1 MQNLR
6 TLPQIDKILNHKPFK
21 DYNKGILARISR
33 ELLNS
38 IRSNLKDEEINEE
51 KIYAQINKN
60 YKAFEKK
67 ALKPLINATGIV
79 MHTNLGRSVI
89 DEKSWQRAKQIA
101 CSYSNLEY
109 DLESGSRGNRYDY
122 TGYLLSTLFGC
133 EDALVV
139 NNNASAVFLV
149 LNTFGKGGRCVLS
162 RGELVEI
169 GGGFRVPEVMKE
181 SGAILAEVGTTNK
194 TRLSD
199 YENALDENTKM
210 LVKVHRSNF
219 DIVGFKQDTSLEDI
233 ASLAKERGIISYYDL
248 GGGAVSHL
256 ACFNSEPAPQKLVK
270 TGVDLLSFSGDKL
283 FGSVQAGIILGRK
296 DLIVKLRSNQLL
308 RMLRVDKVTLAILCQ
323 STLAYLKNES
333 ELIATPRL
341 INRDLDE
348 LEKLANTLLDNL
360 NEQSKS
366 KVKILHSQTFVGGGS
381 LPNRH
386 IPTIAI
392 ALSGD
397 ARILEKKFRSKNII
411 GRIENESFLLD
422 LRAVL
427 DTDIDALKSALAQI
441 LAQRQDLTCDK

>member
-38 IRSNLKDEEINEE
+38 IRSNSKDEEINEE

-233 ASLAKERGIISYYDL
+233 AKLAKERGIISYYDL
-248 GGGAVSHL
+248 GGGAASSL
-256 ACFNSEPAPQKLVK
+256 ACFNSEPVPQKLIK

-283 FGSVQAGIILGRK
+283 FGSVQAGIILGK
-296 DLIVKLRSNQLL
+296 KELIAKLRKNQLL
-308 RMLRVDKVTLAILCQ
+308 RMLRSDKITLALLA
-323 STLAYLKNES
+323 STVLSYLDKDYDSVPTIFLLSRSTS
-333 ELIATPRL
+333 ELKSVAKRINNSCKNIASIIDT
-341 INRDLDE
+341 
-348 LEKLANTLLDNL
+348 ATFGGGGTLPN
-360 NEQSKS
+360 
-366 KVKILHSQTFVGGGS
+366 VKIQSV
-381 LPNRH
+381 
-386 IPTIAI
+386 
-392 ALSGD
+392 ALAFRAQKGQK
-397 ARILEKKFRSKNII
+397 IENLEREFRQKGVI
-411 GRIENESFLLD
+411 GRIENQCFLLD
-422 LRAVL
+422 LRSVL
-427 DTDIDALKSALAQI
+427 PSDESALITAI
-441 LAQRQDLTCDK
+441 NSIFGGQDE

>member
-51 KIYAQINKN
+51 KIYTQINKN

-79 MHTNLGRSVI
+79 IHTNLGRSVI

-149 LNTFGKGGRCVLS
+149 LNTFGKGGRCVIS

-219 DIVGFKQDTSLEDI
+219 DIVGFKQDTSLEEI
-233 ASLAKERGIISYYDL
+233 AKLAKERGIISYYDL
-248 GGGAVSHL
+248 GGGAASSL
-256 ACFNSEPAPQKLVK
+256 ACFNSEPVPQKLVK

-283 FGSVQAGIILGRK
+283 FGSVQAGIILGK
-296 DLIVKLRSNQLL
+296 KELIAKLRKNQLL
-308 RMLRVDKVTLAILCQ
+308 RMLRSDKITLALLA
-323 STLAYLKNES
+323 STVLSYLDKDYNSVPTVFLLSRSTS
-333 ELIATPRL
+333 ELKSVAKRINNSCKNIASIIDT
-341 INRDLDE
+341 
-348 LEKLANTLLDNL
+348 ATFGGGGTLPN
-360 NEQSKS
+360 
-366 KVKILHSQTFVGGGS
+366 VKIQSV
-381 LPNRH
+381 
-386 IPTIAI
+386 
-392 ALSGD
+392 ALAFKAKKGQK
-397 ARILEKKFRSKNII
+397 IENLERDFRQKGVI
-411 GRIENESFLLD
+411 GRIENQCFLLD
-422 LRAVL
+422 LRSVL
-427 DTDIDALKSALAQI
+427 PSDESALITAI
-441 LAQRQDLTCDK
+441 NSIFGGQDE

>member
-38 IRSNLKDEEINEE
+38 IRSQDEEINEE

-109 DLESGSRGNRYDY
+109 DLESGSRGNRYEFA
-122 TGYLLSTLFGC
+122 GYLLSTLFGC

-219 DIVGFKQDTSLEDI
+219 DIVGFKQDTSLEEV

-248 GGGAVSHL
+248 GGGAASSL
-256 ACFNSEPAPQKLVK
+256 ACFNSEPVPQKLIK

-283 FGSVQAGIILGRK
+283 FGSVQAGIILGK
-296 DLIVKLRSNQLL
+296 KELIAKLRKNQLL
-308 RMLRVDKVTLAILCQ
+308 RMLRSDKITLALLA
-323 STLAYLKNES
+323 STVLSYLDKDYNSEPTVFLLSRSTS
-333 ELIATPRL
+333 ELKSVAKRINNSCKNIASIIDT
-341 INRDLDE
+341 
-348 LEKLANTLLDNL
+348 ATFGGGGTLPN
-360 NEQSKS
+360 
-366 KVKILHSQTFVGGGS
+366 VKIQSV
-381 LPNRH
+381 
-386 IPTIAI
+386 
-392 ALSGD
+392 ALAFRAKKGQK
-397 ARILEKKFRSKNII
+397 IENLERDFRQKGVI
-411 GRIENESFLLD
+411 GRIENQCFLLD
-422 LRAVL
+422 LRSVL
-427 DTDIDALKSALAQI
+427 PSDESALITAI
-441 LAQRQDLTCDK
+441 NSIFGGQDE

>member
-38 IRSNLKDEEINEE
+38 IRSQDEEINEE

-219 DIVGFKQDTSLEDI
+219 DIVGFKQDTSLEEV

-248 GGGAVSHL
+248 GGGAVPNL
-256 ACFNSEPAPQKLVK
+256 ACCDSEPAPQKLIK

-283 FGSVQAGIILGRK
+283 FGSVQAGIILGK
-296 DLIVKLRSNQLL
+296 KELIAKLRKNQLL
-308 RMLRVDKVTLAILCQ
+308 RMLRSDKITLALLA
-323 STLAYLKNES
+323 STALSYLDKDYNSVPTVFLLSRSTS
-333 ELIATPRL
+333 ELKSVAKRINNSCKNIASIIDT
-341 INRDLDE
+341 
-348 LEKLANTLLDNL
+348 ATFGGGGTLPN
-360 NEQSKS
+360 
-366 KVKILHSQTFVGGGS
+366 VKIQSV
-381 LPNRH
+381 
-386 IPTIAI
+386 
-392 ALSGD
+392 ALAFRAKKGQK
-397 ARILEKKFRSKNII
+397 IENLERDFRQKGVI
-411 GRIENESFLLD
+411 GRIENECFLLD
-422 LRAVL
+422 LRSVL
-427 DTDIDALKSALAQI
+427 PSDESALITAI
-441 LAQRQDLTCDK
+441 NSIFGGQDE

>member
-219 DIVGFKQDTSLEDI
+219 DIVGFKQDTSLEEV

-248 GGGAVSHL
+248 GGGAASSL
-256 ACFNSEPAPQKLVK
+256 ACFNSEPAPQKLIK

-283 FGSVQAGIILGRK
+283 FGSVQAGIILGK
-296 DLIVKLRSNQLL
+296 KELIAKLRKNQLL
-308 RMLRVDKVTLAILCQ
+308 RMLRSDKITLALLA
-323 STLAYLKNES
+323 STVLSYLDKDYNSVPTVFLLSRSTS
-333 ELIATPRL
+333 ELKSVAKRINNSCKNIASIIDT
-341 INRDLDE
+341 
-348 LEKLANTLLDNL
+348 ATFGGGGTLPN
-360 NEQSKS
+360 
-366 KVKILHSQTFVGGGS
+366 VKIQSV
-381 LPNRH
+381 
-386 IPTIAI
+386 
-392 ALSGD
+392 ALAFKTKKGQK
-397 ARILEKKFRSKNII
+397 IENLEREFRQKGVI
-411 GRIENESFLLD
+411 GRIENQCFLLD
-422 LRAVL
+422 LRSVL
-427 DTDIDALKSALAQI
+427 PSDESALITAI
-441 LAQRQDLTCDK
+441 NSIFGGQDE

>member
-219 DIVGFKQDTSLEDI
+219 DIVGFKQDTSLEEV

-248 GGGAVSHL
+248 GGGAASSL
-256 ACFNSEPAPQKLVK
+256 ACFNSEPAPQKLIK

-283 FGSVQAGIILGRK
+283 FGSVQAGIILGK
-296 DLIVKLRSNQLL
+296 KELIAKLRKNQLL
-308 RMLRVDKVTLAILCQ
+308 RMLRSDKITLALLA
-323 STLAYLKNES
+323 STVLSYLDKDYNSVPTVFLLSRSTS
-333 ELIATPRL
+333 ELKSVAKRINNSCKNIASIIDT
-341 INRDLDE
+341 
-348 LEKLANTLLDNL
+348 ATFGGGGTLPN
-360 NEQSKS
+360 
-366 KVKILHSQTFVGGGS
+366 VKIQSV
-381 LPNRH
+381 
-386 IPTIAI
+386 
-392 ALSGD
+392 ALAFKTKKGQK
-397 ARILEKKFRSKNII
+397 IENLERDFRQKGVI
-411 GRIENESFLLD
+411 GRIENECFLLD
-422 LRAVL
+422 LRSVL
-427 DTDIDALKSALAQI
+427 PSDESALITAI
-441 LAQRQDLTCDK
+441 NSIFGGQDE

>member
-79 MHTNLGRSVI
+79 IHTNLGRSVI

-149 LNTFGKGGRCVLS
+149 LNTFGKGGRCVIS

-219 DIVGFKQDTSLEDI
+219 DIVGFKQDTSLEEI
-233 ASLAKERGIISYYDL
+233 AKLAKERGIISYYDL
-248 GGGAVSHL
+248 GGGAASSL
-256 ACFNSEPAPQKLVK
+256 ACFNSEPVPQKLVK

-283 FGSVQAGIILGRK
+283 FGSVQAGIILGK
-296 DLIVKLRSNQLL
+296 KELIAKLRKNQLL
-308 RMLRVDKVTLAILCQ
+308 RMLRSDKITLALLA
-323 STLAYLKNES
+323 STVLSYLDKDYNSVPTVFLLSRSTS
-333 ELIATPRL
+333 ELKSVAKRINNSCKNIASIIDT
-341 INRDLDE
+341 
-348 LEKLANTLLDNL
+348 ATFGGGGTLPN
-360 NEQSKS
+360 
-366 KVKILHSQTFVGGGS
+366 VKIQSV
-381 LPNRH
+381 
-386 IPTIAI
+386 
-392 ALSGD
+392 ALAFKTKKGQK
-397 ARILEKKFRSKNII
+397 IENLERDFRQKGVI
-411 GRIENESFLLD
+411 GRIENECFLLD
-422 LRAVL
+422 LRSVL
-427 DTDIDALKSALAQI
+427 PSDESALITAI
-441 LAQRQDLTCDK
+441 NSIFGGQDE

>member
-149 LNTFGKGGRCVLS
+149 LNTFGKGGRCVIS

-219 DIVGFKQDTSLEDI
+219 DIVGFKQDTSLEEV

-256 ACFNSEPAPQKLVK
+256 ACFNSEPVLQKLIK

-283 FGSVQAGIILGRK
+283 FGSVQAGIILGK
-296 DLIVKLRSNQLL
+296 KELIAKLRKNQLL
-308 RMLRVDKVTLAILCQ
+308 RMLRSDKITLALLA
-323 STLAYLKNES
+323 STVLSYLDKDYNSVPTVFLLSRSTS
-333 ELIATPRL
+333 ELKSVAKRINNSCKNIASIIDT
-341 INRDLDE
+341 
-348 LEKLANTLLDNL
+348 ATFGGGGTLPN
-360 NEQSKS
+360 
-366 KVKILHSQTFVGGGS
+366 VKIQSV
-381 LPNRH
+381 
-386 IPTIAI
+386 
-392 ALSGD
+392 ALAFKAKKGQK
-397 ARILEKKFRSKNII
+397 IENLERDFRQKGVI
-411 GRIENESFLLD
+411 GRIENQCFLLD
-422 LRAVL
+422 LRSVL
-427 DTDIDALKSALAQI
+427 PSDESALITAI
-441 LAQRQDLTCDK
+441 NSIFGGQDE

>member
-219 DIVGFKQDTSLEDI
+219 DIVGFKQDTSLEEV

-248 GGGAVSHL
+248 GGGAASSL
-256 ACFNSEPAPQKLVK
+256 ACFNSEPAPQKLIK

-283 FGSVQAGIILGRK
+283 FGSVQAGIILGK
-296 DLIVKLRSNQLL
+296 KELIAKLRKNQLL
-308 RMLRVDKVTLAILCQ
+308 RMLRSDKITLALLA
-323 STLAYLKNES
+323 STVLSYLDKDYNSVPTVFLLSRSTS
-333 ELIATPRL
+333 ELKSVAKRINNSCKNIASIIDT
-341 INRDLDE
+341 
-348 LEKLANTLLDNL
+348 ATFGGGGTLPN
-360 NEQSKS
+360 
-366 KVKILHSQTFVGGGS
+366 VKIQSV
-381 LPNRH
+381 
-386 IPTIAI
+386 
-392 ALSGD
+392 ALAFKAKKGQK
-397 ARILEKKFRSKNII
+397 IENLERDFRQKGVI

-422 LRAVL
+422 LRSVL
-427 DTDIDALKSALAQI
+427 PSDESALITAI
-441 LAQRQDLTCDK
+441 NSIFGGQDE

>member
-248 GGGAVSHL
+248 GGGAASSL
-256 ACFNSEPAPQKLVK
+256 ACFNSEPAPQKLIK

-283 FGSVQAGIILGRK
+283 FGSVQAGIILGK
-296 DLIVKLRSNQLL
+296 KELIAKLRKNQLL
-308 RMLRVDKVTLAILCQ
+308 RMLRSDKITLALLA
-323 STLAYLKNES
+323 STVLSYLDKDYNSVPTVFLLSRSTS
-333 ELIATPRL
+333 ELKSVAKRINNSCKNIASIIDT
-341 INRDLDE
+341 
-348 LEKLANTLLDNL
+348 ATFGGGGTLPN
-360 NEQSKS
+360 
-366 KVKILHSQTFVGGGS
+366 VKIQSV
-381 LPNRH
+381 
-386 IPTIAI
+386 
-392 ALSGD
+392 ALAFKAKKGQK
-397 ARILEKKFRSKNII
+397 IENLEREFRQKGVI
-411 GRIENESFLLD
+411 GRIENECFLLD
-422 LRAVL
+422 LRSVL
-427 DTDIDALKSALAQI
+427 PSDESALITAI
-441 LAQRQDLTCDK
+441 NSIFGGQDE

>member
-1 MQNLR
+1 MQDLR

-38 IRSNLKDEEINEE
+38 IRSNSKYEEINEE

-219 DIVGFKQDTSLEDI
+219 DIVGFKQDTSLEEV

-248 GGGAVSHL
+248 GGGAASSL
-256 ACFNSEPAPQKLVK
+256 ACFNSEPVPQKLIK

-283 FGSVQAGIILGRK
+283 FGSVQAGIILGK
-296 DLIVKLRSNQLL
+296 KELIAKLRKNQLL
-308 RMLRVDKVTLAILCQ
+308 RMLRSDKITLALLA
-323 STLAYLKNES
+323 STVLSYLDKDYNSVPTVFLLSRSTS
-333 ELIATPRL
+333 ELNSVAKRINNSCKNIASIIDT
-341 INRDLDE
+341 
-348 LEKLANTLLDNL
+348 ATFGGGGTLPN
-360 NEQSKS
+360 
-366 KVKILHSQTFVGGGS
+366 VKIQSV
-381 LPNRH
+381 
-386 IPTIAI
+386 
-392 ALSGD
+392 ALAFKAKLGQN
-397 ARILEKKFRSKNII
+397 IENLEREFRQKGVI
-411 GRIENESFLLD
+411 GRIENECFLLD
-422 LRAVL
+422 LRSVL
-427 DTDIDALKSALAQI
+427 PSDESALVAAI
-441 LAQRQDLTCDK
+441 NSIFGGQDE

>member
-6 TLPQIDKILNHKPFK
+6 TLPQINKILNHKPFK

-38 IRSNLKDEEINEE
+38 IRSQDEEINEE

-149 LNTFGKGGRCVLS
+149 LNTFGKGGRCVIS

-169 GGGFRVPEVMKE
+169 GGGFRMPEVMKE

-219 DIVGFKQDTSLEDI
+219 DIVGFKQDTSLEEV

-248 GGGAVSHL
+248 GGGAASSL

-283 FGSVQAGIILGRK
+283 FGSVQAGIILGK
-296 DLIVKLRSNQLL
+296 KELIAKLRKNQLL
-308 RMLRVDKVTLAILCQ
+308 RMLRSDKITLALLA
-323 STLAYLKNES
+323 STVLSYLDKDYNSVPTVFLLSRSTS
-333 ELIATPRL
+333 ELKSVAKRINNSCKNIASIIDT
-341 INRDLDE
+341 
-348 LEKLANTLLDNL
+348 ATFGGGGTLPN
-360 NEQSKS
+360 
-366 KVKILHSQTFVGGGS
+366 VKIQSV
-381 LPNRH
+381 
-386 IPTIAI
+386 
-392 ALSGD
+392 ALAFKAKKGQK
-397 ARILEKKFRSKNII
+397 IENLERDFRQKGVI
-411 GRIENESFLLD
+411 GRIENQCFLLD
-422 LRAVL
+422 LRSVL
-427 DTDIDALKSALAQI
+427 PSDESALITAI
-441 LAQRQDLTCDK
+441 NSIFGGQDE

>member
-38 IRSNLKDEEINEE
+38 IRSQDEEINEE

-109 DLESGSRGNRYDY
+109 DLESGSRGNRYEFA
-122 TGYLLSTLFGC
+122 GYLLSTLFGC

-219 DIVGFKQDTSLEDI
+219 DIVGFKQDTSLEEV

-256 ACFNSEPAPQKLVK
+256 ACCDSEPAIQKLIK

-283 FGSVQAGIILGRK
+283 FGSVQAGIILGK
-296 DLIVKLRSNQLL
+296 KELIAKLRKNQLL
-308 RMLRVDKVTLAILCQ
+308 RMLRSDKITLALLA
-323 STLAYLKNES
+323 STALSYLDKDYNSVPTIFLLSRSTS
-333 ELIATPRL
+333 ELKSVAKRINNSCKNIASIIDT
-341 INRDLDE
+341 
-348 LEKLANTLLDNL
+348 ATFGGGGTLPN
-360 NEQSKS
+360 
-366 KVKILHSQTFVGGGS
+366 VKIQSV
-381 LPNRH
+381 
-386 IPTIAI
+386 
-392 ALSGD
+392 ALAFKAKKGQK
-397 ARILEKKFRSKNII
+397 IENLERDFRQKGVI
-411 GRIENESFLLD
+411 GRIENQCFLLD
-422 LRAVL
+422 LRSVL
-427 DTDIDALKSALAQI
+427 PSDESALITAI
-441 LAQRQDLTCDK
+441 NSIFGGQDE

>member
-6 TLPQIDKILNHKPFK
+6 TLPQINKILNHKPFK

-38 IRSNLKDEEINEE
+38 IRSQDEEINEE

-149 LNTFGKGGRCVLS
+149 LNTFGKGGRCVIS

-219 DIVGFKQDTSLEDI
+219 DIVGFKQDTSLEEV

-248 GGGAVSHL
+248 GGGAASNL
-256 ACFNSEPAPQKLVK
+256 ACFNSEPVIQKLVK

-283 FGSVQAGIILGRK
+283 FGSVQAGIILGK
-296 DLIVKLRSNQLL
+296 KELIAKLRKNQLL
-308 RMLRVDKVTLAILCQ
+308 RMLRSDKITLALLA
-323 STLAYLKNES
+323 STVLSYLDKDYNSVPTVFLLSRSTS
-333 ELIATPRL
+333 ELKSVAKRINNSCKNIASIIDT
-341 INRDLDE
+341 
-348 LEKLANTLLDNL
+348 ATFGGGGTLPN
-360 NEQSKS
+360 
-366 KVKILHSQTFVGGGS
+366 VKIQSV
-381 LPNRH
+381 
-386 IPTIAI
+386 
-392 ALSGD
+392 ALAFKAKKGQK
-397 ARILEKKFRSKNII
+397 IENLERDFRQKGVI
-411 GRIENESFLLD
+411 GRIENQCFLLD
-422 LRAVL
+422 LRSVL
-427 DTDIDALKSALAQI
+427 PSDESALITAI
-441 LAQRQDLTCDK
+441 NSIFGGQDE

>member
-6 TLPQIDKILNHKPFK
+6 TLPQINKILNHKPFK

-149 LNTFGKGGRCVLS
+149 LNTFGKGGRCVIS

-169 GGGFRVPEVMKE
+169 GGGFRMPEVMKE

-219 DIVGFKQDTSLEDI
+219 DIVGFKQDTSLEEV

-248 GGGAVSHL
+248 GGGAVPNL
-256 ACFNSEPAPQKLVK
+256 ACCDSEPAPQKLVK

-283 FGSVQAGIILGRK
+283 FGSVQAGIILGK
-296 DLIVKLRSNQLL
+296 KELIAKLRKNQLL
-308 RMLRVDKVTLAILCQ
+308 RMLRSDKITLALLA
-323 STLAYLKNES
+323 STVLSYLDKDYNSVPTVFLLSRSTS
-333 ELIATPRL
+333 ELKSVAKRINNSCKNIASIIDT
-341 INRDLDE
+341 
-348 LEKLANTLLDNL
+348 ATFGGGGTLPN
-360 NEQSKS
+360 
-366 KVKILHSQTFVGGGS
+366 VKIQSV
-381 LPNRH
+381 
-386 IPTIAI
+386 
-392 ALSGD
+392 ALAFKAKKGQK
-397 ARILEKKFRSKNII
+397 IENLERDFRQKGVI
-411 GRIENESFLLD
+411 GRIENQCFLLD
-422 LRAVL
+422 LRSVL
-427 DTDIDALKSALAQI
+427 PSDESALITAI
-441 LAQRQDLTCDK
+441 NSIFGGQDE

>member
-219 DIVGFKQDTSLEDI
+219 DIVGFKQDTSLEEV

-283 FGSVQAGIILGRK
+283 FGSVQAGIILGK
-296 DLIVKLRSNQLL
+296 KELIAKLRKNQLL
-308 RMLRVDKVTLAILCQ
+308 RMLRSDKITLALLA
-323 STLAYLKNES
+323 STVLSYLDKDYNSVPTVFLLSRSTS
-333 ELIATPRL
+333 ELKSVAKRINNSCKNIASIIDT
-341 INRDLDE
+341 
-348 LEKLANTLLDNL
+348 ATFGGGGTLPN
-360 NEQSKS
+360 
-366 KVKILHSQTFVGGGS
+366 VKIQSV
-381 LPNRH
+381 
-386 IPTIAI
+386 
-392 ALSGD
+392 ALAFKAKKGQK
-397 ARILEKKFRSKNII
+397 IENLERDFRQKGVI
-411 GRIENESFLLD
+411 GRIENECFLLD
-422 LRAVL
+422 LRSVL
-427 DTDIDALKSALAQI
+427 PSDESALITAI
-441 LAQRQDLTCDK
+441 NSIFGGQDE

>member
-6 TLPQIDKILNHKPFK
+6 TLPQINKILNHKPFK

-38 IRSNLKDEEINEE
+38 IRSQDEEINEE

-219 DIVGFKQDTSLEDI
+219 DIVGFKQDTSLEEV

-256 ACFNSEPAPQKLVK
+256 ACCDSEPVPQKLIK

-283 FGSVQAGIILGRK
+283 FGSVQAGIILGK
-296 DLIVKLRSNQLL
+296 KELIAKLRKNQLL
-308 RMLRVDKVTLAILCQ
+308 RMLRSDKITLALLA
-323 STLAYLKNES
+323 STVLSYLDKDYNSVPTVFLLSRSTS
-333 ELIATPRL
+333 ELKSVAKRINNSCKNIASIIDT
-341 INRDLDE
+341 
-348 LEKLANTLLDNL
+348 ATFGGGGTLPN
-360 NEQSKS
+360 
-366 KVKILHSQTFVGGGS
+366 VKIQSV
-381 LPNRH
+381 
-386 IPTIAI
+386 
-392 ALSGD
+392 ALAFRAKKGQK
-397 ARILEKKFRSKNII
+397 IENLERDFRQKGVI
-411 GRIENESFLLD
+411 GRIENQCFLLD
-422 LRAVL
+422 LRSVL
-427 DTDIDALKSALAQI
+427 PSDESALITAI
-441 LAQRQDLTCDK
+441 NSIFGGQDE

>member
-79 MHTNLGRSVI
+79 IHTNLGRSVI

-219 DIVGFKQDTSLEDI
+219 DIVGFKQDTSLEEV

-248 GGGAVSHL
+248 GGGAASSL
-256 ACFNSEPAPQKLVK
+256 ACFNSEPVPQKLVK

-283 FGSVQAGIILGRK
+283 FGSVQAGIILGK
-296 DLIVKLRSNQLL
+296 KELIAKLRKNQLL
-308 RMLRVDKVTLAILCQ
+308 RMLRSDKITLALLA
-323 STLAYLKNES
+323 STVLSYLDKDYNSVPTVFLLSRSTS
-333 ELIATPRL
+333 ELKSVAKRINNSCKNIASIIDT
-341 INRDLDE
+341 
-348 LEKLANTLLDNL
+348 ATFGGGGTLPN
-360 NEQSKS
+360 
-366 KVKILHSQTFVGGGS
+366 VKIQSV
-381 LPNRH
+381 
-386 IPTIAI
+386 
-392 ALSGD
+392 ALAFKTKKGQK
-397 ARILEKKFRSKNII
+397 IENLERDFRQKGVI
-411 GRIENESFLLD
+411 GRIENECFLLD
-422 LRAVL
+422 LRSVL
-427 DTDIDALKSALAQI
+427 PSDESALITAI
-441 LAQRQDLTCDK
+441 NSIFGGQDE

>member
-149 LNTFGKGGRCVLS
+149 LNTFGKGGRCVIS

-219 DIVGFKQDTSLEDI
+219 DIVGFKQDTSLEEV

-256 ACFNSEPAPQKLVK
+256 ACFNSEPVPQKLIK

-283 FGSVQAGIILGRK
+283 FGSVQAGIILGK
-296 DLIVKLRSNQLL
+296 KELIAKLRKNQLL
-308 RMLRVDKVTLAILCQ
+308 RMLRSDKITLALLA
-323 STLAYLKNES
+323 STVLSYLDKDYNSVPTVFLLSRSTS
-333 ELIATPRL
+333 ELKSVAKRINNSCKNIASIIDT
-341 INRDLDE
+341 
-348 LEKLANTLLDNL
+348 ATFGGGGTLPN
-360 NEQSKS
+360 
-366 KVKILHSQTFVGGGS
+366 VKIQSV
-381 LPNRH
+381 
-386 IPTIAI
+386 
-392 ALSGD
+392 ALAFRAKKGQK
-397 ARILEKKFRSKNII
+397 IENLERDFRQKGVI
-411 GRIENESFLLD
+411 GRIENQCFLLD
-422 LRAVL
+422 LRSVL
-427 DTDIDALKSALAQI
+427 PSDESALITAI
-441 LAQRQDLTCDK
+441 NSIFGGQDE

>member
-219 DIVGFKQDTSLEDI
+219 DIVGFKQDTSLEEV

-256 ACFNSEPAPQKLVK
+256 ACCDSEPVLQKLIK

-283 FGSVQAGIILGRK
+283 FGSVQAGIILGK
-296 DLIVKLRSNQLL
+296 KELIAKLRKNQLL
-308 RMLRVDKVTLAILCQ
+308 RMLRSDKITLALLA
-323 STLAYLKNES
+323 STVLSYLDKDYNSVPTVFLLSRSTS
-333 ELIATPRL
+333 ELKSVAKRINNSCKNIASIIDT
-341 INRDLDE
+341 
-348 LEKLANTLLDNL
+348 ATFGGGGTLPN
-360 NEQSKS
+360 
-366 KVKILHSQTFVGGGS
+366 VKIQSV
-381 LPNRH
+381 
-386 IPTIAI
+386 
-392 ALSGD
+392 ALAFKAKKGQK
-397 ARILEKKFRSKNII
+397 IENLERDFRQKGVI
-411 GRIENESFLLD
+411 GRIENQCFLLD
-422 LRAVL
+422 LRSVL
-427 DTDIDALKSALAQI
+427 PSDESALITAI
-441 LAQRQDLTCDK
+441 NSIFGGQDE

>member
-149 LNTFGKGGRCVLS
+149 LNTFGKGGRCVIS

-219 DIVGFKQDTSLEDI
+219 DIVGFKQDTSLEEV

-248 GGGAVSHL
+248 GGGAASSL
-256 ACFNSEPAPQKLVK
+256 ACFNSEPVPQKLVK

-283 FGSVQAGIILGRK
+283 FGSVQAGIILGK
-296 DLIVKLRSNQLL
+296 KELIAKLRKNQLL
-308 RMLRVDKVTLAILCQ
+308 RMLRSDKITLALLA
-323 STLAYLKNES
+323 STVLSYLDKDYNSVPTVFLLSRSTS
-333 ELIATPRL
+333 ELKSVAKRINNSCKNIASIIDT
-341 INRDLDE
+341 
-348 LEKLANTLLDNL
+348 ATFGGGGTLPN
-360 NEQSKS
+360 
-366 KVKILHSQTFVGGGS
+366 VKIQSV
-381 LPNRH
+381 
-386 IPTIAI
+386 
-392 ALSGD
+392 ALAFKAKKGQK
-397 ARILEKKFRSKNII
+397 IENLERDFRQKGVI
-411 GRIENESFLLD
+411 GRIENECFLLD
-422 LRAVL
+422 LRSVL
-427 DTDIDALKSALAQI
+427 PSDESALITAI
-441 LAQRQDLTCDK
+441 NSIFGGQDE

>member
-256 ACFNSEPAPQKLVK
+256 ACFNSEPVIQKLVK

-283 FGSVQAGIILGRK
+283 FGSVQAGIILGK
-296 DLIVKLRSNQLL
+296 KELIAKLRKNQLL
-308 RMLRVDKVTLAILCQ
+308 RMLRSDKITLALLA
-323 STLAYLKNES
+323 STVLSYLDKDYNSVPTVFLLSRSTS
-333 ELIATPRL
+333 ELKSVAKRINNSCKNIASIIDT
-341 INRDLDE
+341 
-348 LEKLANTLLDNL
+348 ATFGGGGTLPN
-360 NEQSKS
+360 
-366 KVKILHSQTFVGGGS
+366 VKIQSV
-381 LPNRH
+381 
-386 IPTIAI
+386 
-392 ALSGD
+392 ALAFRAQKGQK
-397 ARILEKKFRSKNII
+397 IENLERDFRQKGVI
-411 GRIENESFLLD
+411 GRIENQCFLLD
-422 LRAVL
+422 LRSVL
-427 DTDIDALKSALAQI
+427 PSDESALITAI
-441 LAQRQDLTCDK
+441 NSIFGGQDE

>member
-38 IRSNLKDEEINEE
+38 IRSQDEEINEE

-149 LNTFGKGGRCVLS
+149 LNTFGKGGRCVIS

-169 GGGFRVPEVMKE
+169 GGGFRMPEVMKE

-219 DIVGFKQDTSLEDI
+219 DIVGFKQDTSLEEV

-256 ACFNSEPAPQKLVK
+256 ACCDSEPVPQKLIK

-283 FGSVQAGIILGRK
+283 FGSVQAGIILGK
-296 DLIVKLRSNQLL
+296 KELIAKLRKNQLL
-308 RMLRVDKVTLAILCQ
+308 RMLRSDKITLALLA
-323 STLAYLKNES
+323 STVLSYLDKDYNSVPTIFLLSRSTS
-333 ELIATPRL
+333 ELKSVAKRINNSCKNIASIIDT
-341 INRDLDE
+341 
-348 LEKLANTLLDNL
+348 ATFGGGGTLPN
-360 NEQSKS
+360 
-366 KVKILHSQTFVGGGS
+366 VKIQSV
-381 LPNRH
+381 
-386 IPTIAI
+386 
-392 ALSGD
+392 ALAFKAKKGQK
-397 ARILEKKFRSKNII
+397 IENLERDFRQKGVI
-411 GRIENESFLLD
+411 GRIENECFLLD
-422 LRAVL
+422 LRSVL
-427 DTDIDALKSALAQI
+427 PSDESALITAI
-441 LAQRQDLTCDK
+441 NSIFGGQDE

>member
-51 KIYAQINKN
+51 KIYTQINKN

-79 MHTNLGRSVI
+79 IHTNLGRSVI

-219 DIVGFKQDTSLEDI
+219 DIVGFKQDTSLEEV

-248 GGGAVSHL
+248 GGGAASSL
-256 ACFNSEPAPQKLVK
+256 ACFNSEPAPQKLIK

-283 FGSVQAGIILGRK
+283 FGSVQAGIILGK
-296 DLIVKLRSNQLL
+296 KELIAKLRKNQLL
-308 RMLRVDKVTLAILCQ
+308 RMLRSDKITLALLA
-323 STLAYLKNES
+323 STVLSYLDKDYNSVPTVFLLSRSTS
-333 ELIATPRL
+333 ELKSVAKRINNSCKNIASIIDT
-341 INRDLDE
+341 
-348 LEKLANTLLDNL
+348 ATFGGGGTLPN
-360 NEQSKS
+360 
-366 KVKILHSQTFVGGGS
+366 VKIQSV
-381 LPNRH
+381 
-386 IPTIAI
+386 
-392 ALSGD
+392 ALAFKAKKGQK
-397 ARILEKKFRSKNII
+397 IENLERDFRQKGVI
-411 GRIENESFLLD
+411 GRIENQCFLLD
-422 LRAVL
+422 LRSVL
-427 DTDIDALKSALAQI
+427 PSDESALITAI
-441 LAQRQDLTCDK
+441 NSIFGGQDE

>member
-6 TLPQIDKILNHKPFK
+6 TLPQINKILNHKPFK

-38 IRSNLKDEEINEE
+38 IRSQDEEINEE

-109 DLESGSRGNRYDY
+109 DLESGSRGNRYEY
-122 TGYLLSTLFGC
+122 IGYLLSTLFGC

-149 LNTFGKGGRCVLS
+149 LNTFGKGGRCVIS

-169 GGGFRVPEVMKE
+169 GGGFRMPEVMKE

-219 DIVGFKQDTSLEDI
+219 DIVGFKQDTSLEEV

-256 ACFNSEPAPQKLVK
+256 ACCDSEPAPQKLIK

-283 FGSVQAGIILGRK
+283 FGSAQAGIILGK
-296 DLIVKLRSNQLL
+296 KELIAKLRKNQLL
-308 RMLRVDKVTLAILCQ
+308 RMLRSDKITLALLA
-323 STLAYLKNES
+323 STALSYLDKDYNSVPTIFLLSRSTS
-333 ELIATPRL
+333 ELKSVAKRINNSCKNIASIIDT
-341 INRDLDE
+341 
-348 LEKLANTLLDNL
+348 ATFGGGGTLPN
-360 NEQSKS
+360 
-366 KVKILHSQTFVGGGS
+366 VKIQSV
-381 LPNRH
+381 
-386 IPTIAI
+386 
-392 ALSGD
+392 ALAFRAKKGQK
-397 ARILEKKFRSKNII
+397 IENLERDFREKGVI
-411 GRIENESFLLD
+411 GRIENQCFLLD
-422 LRAVL
+422 LRSVL
-427 DTDIDALKSALAQI
+427 PSDESALITAI
-441 LAQRQDLTCDK
+441 NSIFGGQDE

>member
-219 DIVGFKQDTSLEDI
+219 DIVGFKQDTSLEEV

-248 GGGAVSHL
+248 GGGAVPNL
-256 ACFNSEPAPQKLVK
+256 ACCDSEPVIQKLVK

-283 FGSVQAGIILGRK
+283 FGSVQAGIILGK
-296 DLIVKLRSNQLL
+296 KELIAKLRKNQLL
-308 RMLRVDKVTLAILCQ
+308 RMLRSDKITLALLA
-323 STLAYLKNES
+323 STVLSYLDKDYDSVPTVFLLSRSTS
-333 ELIATPRL
+333 ELKSVAKRINNSCKNIASIIDT
-341 INRDLDE
+341 
-348 LEKLANTLLDNL
+348 ATFGGGGTLPN
-360 NEQSKS
+360 
-366 KVKILHSQTFVGGGS
+366 VKIQSV
-381 LPNRH
+381 
-386 IPTIAI
+386 
-392 ALSGD
+392 ALAFKAKKGQK
-397 ARILEKKFRSKNII
+397 IENLERDFRQKGVI
-411 GRIENESFLLD
+411 GRIENECFLLD
-422 LRAVL
+422 LRSVL
-427 DTDIDALKSALAQI
+427 PSDESALITAI
-441 LAQRQDLTCDK
+441 NSIFGGQDE

>member
-6 TLPQIDKILNHKPFK
+6 TLPQINKILNHKPFK

-38 IRSNLKDEEINEE
+38 IRSQDEEINEE

-109 DLESGSRGNRYDY
+109 DLESGSRGNRYEFA
-122 TGYLLSTLFGC
+122 GYLLSTLFGC

-149 LNTFGKGGRCVLS
+149 LNTFGKGGRCVIS

-169 GGGFRVPEVMKE
+169 GGGFRMPEVMKE

-219 DIVGFKQDTSLEDI
+219 DIVGFKQDTSLEEV

-256 ACFNSEPAPQKLVK
+256 ACCDSEPVPQKLVK

-283 FGSVQAGIILGRK
+283 FGSVQAGIILGK
-296 DLIVKLRSNQLL
+296 KELIAKLRKNQLL
-308 RMLRVDKVTLAILCQ
+308 RMLRSDKITLALLA
-323 STLAYLKNES
+323 STALSYLDKDYNSVPTIFLLSRSTS
-333 ELIATPRL
+333 ELKSVAKRINNSCKNIASI
-341 INRDLDE
+341 INT
-348 LEKLANTLLDNL
+348 ATFGGGGTLPN
-360 NEQSKS
+360 
-366 KVKILHSQTFVGGGS
+366 VKIQSV
-381 LPNRH
+381 
-386 IPTIAI
+386 
-392 ALSGD
+392 ALSFKAKKGQK
-397 ARILEKKFRSKNII
+397 IENLERDFRQKGVI
-411 GRIENESFLLD
+411 GRIENQCFLLD
-422 LRAVL
+422 LRSVL
-427 DTDIDALKSALAQI
+427 PSDESALITAI
-441 LAQRQDLTCDK
+441 NSIFGGQDE

>member
-6 TLPQIDKILNHKPFK
+6 TLPQINKILNHKPFK

-38 IRSNLKDEEINEE
+38 IRSQDEEINEE

-109 DLESGSRGNRYDY
+109 DLESGSRGNRYEFA
-122 TGYLLSTLFGC
+122 GYLLSTLFGC

-149 LNTFGKGGRCVLS
+149 LNTFGKGGRCVIS

-169 GGGFRVPEVMKE
+169 GGGFRMPEVMKE

-219 DIVGFKQDTSLEDI
+219 DIVGFKQDTSLEEV

-256 ACFNSEPAPQKLVK
+256 ACCDSEPAIQKLIK

-283 FGSVQAGIILGRK
+283 FGSVQAGIILGK
-296 DLIVKLRSNQLL
+296 KELIAKLRKNQLL
-308 RMLRVDKVTLAILCQ
+308 RMLRSDKITLALLA
-323 STLAYLKNES
+323 STALSYLDKDYNSVPTIFLLSRSTS
-333 ELIATPRL
+333 ELKSVAKRINNSCENIASIIDT
-341 INRDLDE
+341 
-348 LEKLANTLLDNL
+348 ATFGGGGTLPN
-360 NEQSKS
+360 
-366 KVKILHSQTFVGGGS
+366 VKIQSV
-381 LPNRH
+381 
-386 IPTIAI
+386 
-392 ALSGD
+392 ALAFKAKKGQK
-397 ARILEKKFRSKNII
+397 IENLERDFRQKGVI
-411 GRIENESFLLD
+411 GRIENQCFLLD
-422 LRAVL
+422 LRSVL
-427 DTDIDALKSALAQI
+427 PSDESALITAI
-441 LAQRQDLTCDK
+441 NSIFGGQDE

>member
-38 IRSNLKDEEINEE
+38 IRSNSKYEEINEE

-149 LNTFGKGGRCVLS
+149 LNTFGKGGRCVIS

-219 DIVGFKQDTSLEDI
+219 DIVGFKQDTSLEEV

-256 ACFNSEPAPQKLVK
+256 ACCDSEPVIQKLVK

-283 FGSVQAGIILGRK
+283 FGSVQAGIILGK
-296 DLIVKLRSNQLL
+296 KELIAKLRKNQLL
-308 RMLRVDKVTLAILCQ
+308 RMLRSDKITLALLA
-323 STLAYLKNES
+323 STVLSYLDKDYNSVPTVFLLSRSTS
-333 ELIATPRL
+333 ELKSVAKRINNSCKNIASIIDT
-341 INRDLDE
+341 
-348 LEKLANTLLDNL
+348 ATFGGGGTLPN
-360 NEQSKS
+360 
-366 KVKILHSQTFVGGGS
+366 VKIQSV
-381 LPNRH
+381 
-386 IPTIAI
+386 
-392 ALSGD
+392 ALAFKTKKGQK
-397 ARILEKKFRSKNII
+397 IENLERDFRQKGVI
-411 GRIENESFLLD
+411 GRIENECFLLD
-422 LRAVL
+422 LRSVL
-427 DTDIDALKSALAQI
+427 PSDESALITAI
-441 LAQRQDLTCDK
+441 NSIFGGQDE

>member
-109 DLESGSRGNRYDY
+109 DLESGSRGNRYEY

-248 GGGAVSHL
+248 GGGAASSL
-256 ACFNSEPAPQKLVK
+256 ACFNSEPTPQKLIK

-283 FGSVQAGIILGRK
+283 FGSVQAGIILGK
-296 DLIVKLRSNQLL
+296 KELIAKLRKNQLL
-308 RMLRVDKVTLAILCQ
+308 RMLRSDKITLALLA
-323 STLAYLKNES
+323 STVLSYLDKDYNSVPTVFLLSRSTS
-333 ELIATPRL
+333 ELKSVAKRINNSCKNIASIIDT
-341 INRDLDE
+341 
-348 LEKLANTLLDNL
+348 ATFGGGGTLPN
-360 NEQSKS
+360 
-366 KVKILHSQTFVGGGS
+366 VKIQSV
-381 LPNRH
+381 
-386 IPTIAI
+386 
-392 ALSGD
+392 ALAFKAKKGQK
-397 ARILEKKFRSKNII
+397 IENLERDFRQKGVI
-411 GRIENESFLLD
+411 GRIENECFLLD
-422 LRAVL
+422 LRSVL
-427 DTDIDALKSALAQI
+427 PSDESALITAI
-441 LAQRQDLTCDK
+441 NSIFGGQDE

>member
-149 LNTFGKGGRCVLS
+149 LNTFGKGGRCVIS

-219 DIVGFKQDTSLEDI
+219 DIVGFKQDASLEEI
-233 ASLAKERGIISYYDL
+233 AKLAKERGIISYYDL
-248 GGGAVSHL
+248 GGGAASNL
-256 ACFNSEPAPQKLVK
+256 ACFNSEPVPQKLIK

-283 FGSVQAGIILGRK
+283 FGSVQAGIILGK
-296 DLIVKLRSNQLL
+296 KELIAKLRKNQLL
-308 RMLRVDKVTLAILCQ
+308 RMLRSDKITLALLASTVLSYLDKDYNSVPTVFLLSRSTNELKSVAKRINNSCKNIASIIDTATFGGGGTLPNVKIQ
-323 STLAYLKNES
+323 SVALAF
-333 ELIATPRL
+333 
-341 INRDLDE
+341 
-348 LEKLANTLLDNL
+348 
-360 NEQSKS
+360 
-366 KVKILHSQTFVGGGS
+366 KVKKGQKIE
-381 LPNRH
+381 N
-386 IPTIAI
+386 
-392 ALSGD
+392 
-397 ARILEKKFRSKNII
+397 LERDFRQKGVI
-411 GRIENESFLLD
+411 GRIENGCFLLD
-422 LRAVL
+422 LRSVL
-427 DTDIDALKSALAQI
+427 PSDESVLITAINSI
-441 LAQRQDLTCDK
+441 FGGQDE

>member
-6 TLPQIDKILNHKPFK
+6 TLPQINKILNHKPFK

-219 DIVGFKQDTSLEDI
+219 DIVGFKQDTSLEEV

-248 GGGAVSHL
+248 GGGAASSL
-256 ACFNSEPAPQKLVK
+256 ACFNSEPVPQKLIK

-283 FGSVQAGIILGRK
+283 FGSVQAGIILGK
-296 DLIVKLRSNQLL
+296 KELIAKLRKNQLL
-308 RMLRVDKVTLAILCQ
+308 RMLRSDKITLALLA
-323 STLAYLKNES
+323 STALSYLDKDYNSVPTIFLLSRSTS
-333 ELIATPRL
+333 ELKSVAKRINNSCKNIASIIDT
-341 INRDLDE
+341 
-348 LEKLANTLLDNL
+348 ATFGGGGTLPN
-360 NEQSKS
+360 
-366 KVKILHSQTFVGGGS
+366 VKIQSV
-381 LPNRH
+381 
-386 IPTIAI
+386 
-392 ALSGD
+392 ALAFKAKKGQK
-397 ARILEKKFRSKNII
+397 IENLERDFRQKGVI
-411 GRIENESFLLD
+411 GRIENQCFLLD
-422 LRAVL
+422 LRSVL
-427 DTDIDALKSALAQI
+427 PSDESALITAI
-441 LAQRQDLTCDK
+441 NSIFGGQDE

>member
-89 DEKSWQRAKQIA
+89 DEKDWQRAKQIA

-219 DIVGFKQDTSLEDI
+219 DIVGFKQDTSLEEV

-248 GGGAVSHL
+248 GGGAASSL
-256 ACFNSEPAPQKLVK
+256 ACFNSEPAPQKLIK

-283 FGSVQAGIILGRK
+283 FGSVQAGIILGK
-296 DLIVKLRSNQLL
+296 KELIAKLRKNQLL
-308 RMLRVDKVTLAILCQ
+308 RMLRSDKITLALLA
-323 STLAYLKNES
+323 STVLSYLDKDYNSVPTVFLLSRSTS
-333 ELIATPRL
+333 ELKSVAKRINNSCKNIASIIDT
-341 INRDLDE
+341 
-348 LEKLANTLLDNL
+348 ATFGGGGTLPN
-360 NEQSKS
+360 
-366 KVKILHSQTFVGGGS
+366 VKIQSV
-381 LPNRH
+381 
-386 IPTIAI
+386 
-392 ALSGD
+392 ALAFKAKKGQK
-397 ARILEKKFRSKNII
+397 IENLERDFRQKGVI
-411 GRIENESFLLD
+411 GRIENQCFLLD
-422 LRAVL
+422 LRSVL
-427 DTDIDALKSALAQI
+427 PSDESALVAAI
-441 LAQRQDLTCDK
+441 NSIFGGQDE

>member
-149 LNTFGKGGRCVLS
+149 LNTFGKGGRCVIS

-219 DIVGFKQDTSLEDI
+219 DIVGFKQDTSLEEV

-256 ACFNSEPAPQKLVK
+256 ACFNSEPAPQKLIK

-283 FGSVQAGIILGRK
+283 FGSVQAGIILGK
-296 DLIVKLRSNQLL
+296 KELIAKLRKNQLL
-308 RMLRVDKVTLAILCQ
+308 RMLRSDKITLALLA
-323 STLAYLKNES
+323 STVLSYLDKDYNSVPTVFLLSRSTS
-333 ELIATPRL
+333 ELKSVAKRINNSCKNIASIIDT
-341 INRDLDE
+341 
-348 LEKLANTLLDNL
+348 ATFGGGGTLPN
-360 NEQSKS
+360 
-366 KVKILHSQTFVGGGS
+366 VKIQSV
-381 LPNRH
+381 
-386 IPTIAI
+386 
-392 ALSGD
+392 ALAFKAKKGQK
-397 ARILEKKFRSKNII
+397 IENLEREFRQKGVI
-411 GRIENESFLLD
+411 GRIENQCFLLD
-422 LRAVL
+422 LRSVL
-427 DTDIDALKSALAQI
+427 PSDESALITAI
-441 LAQRQDLTCDK
+441 NSIFGGQDE

>member
-149 LNTFGKGGRCVLS
+149 LNTFGKGGRCVIS

-219 DIVGFKQDTSLEDI
+219 DIVGFKQDTSLEEV

-256 ACFNSEPAPQKLVK
+256 ACCDSEPVLQKLIK

-283 FGSVQAGIILGRK
+283 FGSVQAGIILGK
-296 DLIVKLRSNQLL
+296 KELIAKLRKNQLL
-308 RMLRVDKVTLAILCQ
+308 RMLRSDKITLALLA
-323 STLAYLKNES
+323 STVLSYLDKDYNSVPTVFLLSRSTS
-333 ELIATPRL
+333 ELKSVAKRINNSCKNIASIIDT
-341 INRDLDE
+341 
-348 LEKLANTLLDNL
+348 ATFGGGGTLPN
-360 NEQSKS
+360 
-366 KVKILHSQTFVGGGS
+366 VKIQSV
-381 LPNRH
+381 
-386 IPTIAI
+386 
-392 ALSGD
+392 ALAFRAKKGQK
-397 ARILEKKFRSKNII
+397 IENLERDFRQKGVI
-411 GRIENESFLLD
+411 GRIENQCFLLD
-422 LRAVL
+422 LRSVL
-427 DTDIDALKSALAQI
+427 PSDESALITAI
-441 LAQRQDLTCDK
+441 NSIFGGQDE

>member
-6 TLPQIDKILNHKPFK
+6 TLPQINKILNHKPFK

-38 IRSNLKDEEINEE
+38 IRSQDEEINEE

-219 DIVGFKQDTSLEDI
+219 DIVGFKQDTSLEEV

-256 ACFNSEPAPQKLVK
+256 ACCDSEPAIQKLIK

-283 FGSVQAGIILGRK
+283 FGSVQAGIILGK
-296 DLIVKLRSNQLL
+296 KELIAKLRKNQLL
-308 RMLRVDKVTLAILCQ
+308 RMLRSDKITLALLA
-323 STLAYLKNES
+323 STVLSYLDKDYNSVPTVFLLSRSTS
-333 ELIATPRL
+333 ELKSVAKRINNSCKNIASIIDT
-341 INRDLDE
+341 
-348 LEKLANTLLDNL
+348 ATFGGGGTLPN
-360 NEQSKS
+360 
-366 KVKILHSQTFVGGGS
+366 VKIQSV
-381 LPNRH
+381 
-386 IPTIAI
+386 
-392 ALSGD
+392 ALAFKAKKGQK
-397 ARILEKKFRSKNII
+397 IENLERDFRQKGVI
-411 GRIENESFLLD
+411 GRIENECFLLD
-422 LRAVL
+422 LRSVL
-427 DTDIDALKSALAQI
+427 PSDESALITAI
-441 LAQRQDLTCDK
+441 NSIFGGQDE

>member
-149 LNTFGKGGRCVLS
+149 LNTFGKGGRCVIS

-219 DIVGFKQDTSLEDI
+219 DIVGFKQDTSLEEV

-256 ACFNSEPAPQKLVK
+256 ACFNSEPVPQKLIK

-283 FGSVQAGIILGRK
+283 FGSVQAGIILGK
-296 DLIVKLRSNQLL
+296 KELIAKLRKNQLL
-308 RMLRVDKVTLAILCQ
+308 RMLRSDKITLALLA
-323 STLAYLKNES
+323 STVLSYLDKDYNSVPTIFLLSRSTS
-333 ELIATPRL
+333 ELKSVAKRINNSCKNIASIIDT
-341 INRDLDE
+341 
-348 LEKLANTLLDNL
+348 ATFGGGGTLPN
-360 NEQSKS
+360 
-366 KVKILHSQTFVGGGS
+366 VKIQSV
-381 LPNRH
+381 
-386 IPTIAI
+386 
-392 ALSGD
+392 ALAFKAKKGQK
-397 ARILEKKFRSKNII
+397 IENLERDFRQKGVI
-411 GRIENESFLLD
+411 GRIENQCFLLD
-422 LRAVL
+422 LRSVL
-427 DTDIDALKSALAQI
+427 PSDESALITAI
-441 LAQRQDLTCDK
+441 NSIFGGQDE

>member
-6 TLPQIDKILNHKPFK
+6 TLPQINKILNHKPFK

-38 IRSNLKDEEINEE
+38 IRSQDEEINEE

-109 DLESGSRGNRYDY
+109 DLESGSRGNRHDY

-219 DIVGFKQDTSLEDI
+219 DIVGFKQDTSLEEV

-256 ACFNSEPAPQKLVK
+256 ACFNSEPVPQKLIK

-283 FGSVQAGIILGRK
+283 FGSVQAGIILGK
-296 DLIVKLRSNQLL
+296 KELIAKLRKNQLL
-308 RMLRVDKVTLAILCQ
+308 RMLRSDKITLALLA
-323 STLAYLKNES
+323 STALSYLDKDYNSVPTIFLLSRSTS
-333 ELIATPRL
+333 ELKSVAKRINNSCKNIASIIDT
-341 INRDLDE
+341 
-348 LEKLANTLLDNL
+348 ATFGGGGTLPN
-360 NEQSKS
+360 
-366 KVKILHSQTFVGGGS
+366 VKIQSV
-381 LPNRH
+381 
-386 IPTIAI
+386 
-392 ALSGD
+392 ALAFRAKKGQK
-397 ARILEKKFRSKNII
+397 IENLERDFRQKGVI
-411 GRIENESFLLD
+411 GRIENQCFLLD
-422 LRAVL
+422 LRSVL
-427 DTDIDALKSALAQI
+427 PSDESALITAI
-441 LAQRQDLTCDK
+441 NSIFGGQDE

>member
-149 LNTFGKGGRCVLS
+149 LNTFGKGGRCVIS

-219 DIVGFKQDTSLEDI
+219 DIVGFKQDTSLEEV

-248 GGGAVSHL
+248 GGGAASSL

-283 FGSVQAGIILGRK
+283 FGSVQAGIILGK
-296 DLIVKLRSNQLL
+296 KELIAKLRKNQLL
-308 RMLRVDKVTLAILCQ
+308 RMLRSDKITLALLA
-323 STLAYLKNES
+323 STVLSYLDKDYNSVPTVFLLSRSTS
-333 ELIATPRL
+333 ELKSVAKHINNSCKNIASIIDT
-341 INRDLDE
+341 
-348 LEKLANTLLDNL
+348 ATFGGGGTLPN
-360 NEQSKS
+360 
-366 KVKILHSQTFVGGGS
+366 VKIQSV
-381 LPNRH
+381 
-386 IPTIAI
+386 
-392 ALSGD
+392 ALAFRAKKGQK
-397 ARILEKKFRSKNII
+397 IENLERDFRQKGVI
-411 GRIENESFLLD
+411 GRIENECFLLD
-422 LRAVL
+422 LRSVL
-427 DTDIDALKSALAQI
+427 PSDESALITAI
-441 LAQRQDLTCDK
+441 NSIFGGQDE

>member
-38 IRSNLKDEEINEE
+38 IRSQDEEINEE

-109 DLESGSRGNRYDY
+109 DLESGSRGNRYEY

-149 LNTFGKGGRCVLS
+149 LNTFGKGGRCVIS

-169 GGGFRVPEVMKE
+169 GGGFRMPEVMKE

-219 DIVGFKQDTSLEDI
+219 DIVGFKQDTSLEEV

-256 ACFNSEPAPQKLVK
+256 ACCDSEPVPQKLIK

-283 FGSVQAGIILGRK
+283 FGSVQAGIILGK
-296 DLIVKLRSNQLL
+296 KELIAKLRKNQLL
-308 RMLRVDKVTLAILCQ
+308 RMLRSDKITLALLA
-323 STLAYLKNES
+323 STALSYLDKDYNSVPTIFLLSRSTS
-333 ELIATPRL
+333 ELKSVAKRINNSCKNIASIIDT
-341 INRDLDE
+341 
-348 LEKLANTLLDNL
+348 ATFGGGGTLPN
-360 NEQSKS
+360 
-366 KVKILHSQTFVGGGS
+366 VKIQSV
-381 LPNRH
+381 
-386 IPTIAI
+386 
-392 ALSGD
+392 ALAFKAKKGQK
-397 ARILEKKFRSKNII
+397 IENLERDFRQKGVI
-411 GRIENESFLLD
+411 GRIENQCFLLD
-422 LRAVL
+422 LRSVL
-427 DTDIDALKSALAQI
+427 PSDESALITAI
-441 LAQRQDLTCDK
+441 NSIFGGQDE